1 MSEEKLLP
9 VRPKPLAGE
18 LCSSWLL
25 RLAACL
31 CITLLDLRRV
41 IAPRIRI
48 PFSDPD
54 RTLGVHNLRVIA
66 EKTGVELEAI
76 RQTLLRFDSDERTA
90 LWPESWL
97 LPIGSWEYTKAG
109 VGYQYCPSCLAEGT
123 AYFRKIWRFGLL
135 TACTRHGCEFVDAC
149 QRCSQPIHAFPNGL
163 LGLERVLTA
172 SSEPP
177 FVTCTNC
184 GWDLRTGKAAAVSAE
199 DLEVQVAHERWL
211 EELGN
216 LGQDP
221 SEYFWL
227 LSHAVD
233 LFSKEIGTIPFIYL
247 PVRHRIEVLRRAD
260 WLLADDRWTYIQ
272 SISSVRRQ
280 PLGSA
285 VKKPAS
291 SVRRDLGQAVI
302 AKA

>member
-1 MSEEKLLP
+1 
-9 VRPKPLAGE
+9 
-18 LCSSWLL
+18 
-25 RLAACL
+25 
-31 CITLLDLRRV
+31 V

-76 RQTLLRFDSDERTA
+76 RQTLLRFDSEERTA

-109 VGYQYCPSCLAEGT
+109 IGYQYCPSCLEEGP

-149 QRCSQPIHAFPNGL
+149 QRCSKPIHAFTNGL

-172 SSEPP
+172 RSEPP

-184 GWDLRTGKAAAVSAE
+184 GWDLRSGKAAAAPIEYV
-199 DLEVQVAHERWL
+199 EVQVAHERWL
-211 EELGN
+211 ETLGN
-216 LGQDP
+216 SEQDP
-221 SEYFWL
+221 SDYFWL
-227 LSHAVD
+227 LSHAVE
-233 LFSKEIGTIPFIYL
+233 LFSKEIGTIPFVYL
-247 PVRHRIEVLRRAD
+247 PVRHRAEVLRRAG

-272 SISSVRRQ
+272 SIATSRRKPLALTMKKGVSSVR
-280 PLGSA
+280 PTGS
-285 VKKPAS
+285 VLDKIS
-291 SVRRDLGQAVI
+291 
-302 AKA
+302 